1 MQNTGFHSITIAGRA
16 GQDPTVHYYESGT
29 VRATFTIV
37 LRSRDDDGGIN
48 HFPVEIWG
56 KQAQIAADHVRQ
68 GSSVGVVGRLRRL
81 SAEEETYVQVEHLE
95 MLDITTP
102 DFNN

>member
-1 MQNTGFHSITIAGRA
+1 MQSTGFHSITIAGRA
-16 GQDPTVHYYESGT
+16 GEDPTVRYYESGT

-56 KQAQIAADHVRQ
+56 KQAQVVADHVRK
-68 GSSVGVVGRLRRL
+68 GTPVGVVGRLRRL
-81 SAEEETYVQVEHLE
+81 TAAEPAFVQVEHLE
-95 MLDITTP
+95 LLDIATSGA
-102 DFNN
+102 NN